1 VTDRAPGRL
10 AGTVALLAASA
21 AGVLV
26 FASRRGDAETER
38 SAAFQRVV
46 GGLGS
51 GGATSLVPCEAA
63 FDDGVAGACTRG
75 VDPAAGGRA
84 FCTHHSG
91 PTLER

>member
-1 VTDRAPGRL
+1 VTDRAPERL
-10 AGTVALLAASA
+10 AAALVLLVASA

-26 FASRRGDAETER
+26 SGSRRGDTETER
-38 SAAFQRVV
+38 SAAFQHAV

-63 FDDGVAGACTRG
+63 FDDGVAGACAREF
-75 VDPAAGGRA
+75 DPAAGGRA

-91 PTLER
+91 PTLGR